1 MLFVRVWPL
10 LFVLMILISLLLPW
24 LLLAMIKSSFAFALF
39 ILLGNYYGS
48 MDVSFTPLLDSL
60 LVSNSYRFMLSIFQY
75 IPYSKTCQTVRQA
88 AGTTSRWRKRSTGI
102 TTSLIDNPCLLS
114 SLDFL
119 IMGQK

>member
-10 LFVLMILISLLLPW
+10 LFVLMILISLLLRW

-75 IPYSKTCQTVRQA
+75 IPYSKTCQA